1 MAEGVAKELKVLSK
15 HSAVYG
21 ISNILNR
28 IVSFALLPVYTRF
41 LTPAD
46 YGVMDLIYFTT
57 AFIGMVIGM
66 GINQAMARFY
76 FDSEDQTQRN
86 LAVSSAFYGFSIGS
100 GVIILLFI
108 AASGWLNNLVFP
120 ENNYTNLLV
129 VALVGLGFD
138 VYLQIGFTYLRIR
151 QQSVRLMKVSVVRL
165 VLQLSLNILFVVVF
179 EWGVLGILLSTL
191 IVNVLVACY
200 LIPSMLRETG
210 LKFSR
215 PLLKEMIRY
224 GLPLIPS
231 DILAYTVSVS
241 DRYFLNAFSGLS
253 ATGIY
258 SVGYRF
264 GVLVNTFVASPF
276 AQIWTPRRFEMHKD
290 KETDEVFGRIFT
302 YFCVCMCFVG
312 LGISVV
318 IKDVMQVVTEKAYWD
333 AHLVVPVITLA
344 YIISRFQLH
353 FNIGIAIKKKTVY
366 GLYINIATA
375 TINLLLNYYLIQAY
389 GVWGAAYSVLVSM
402 TFKTTLYYIVSN
414 RLIPIVVEWSKIMR
428 LFVVCGL
435 LYWSVSLVDLGNP
448 YINTVVKS
456 FACLLLPVLLI
467 VAGVLNRSEFRKGLG
482 LVRDALVKYM
492 PKTMARFYKQQ
503 SDKT

>member
-1 MAEGVAKELKVLSK
+1 MTNGVGKELKVLSK

-21 ISNILNR
+21 ITNVLNR
-28 IVSFALLPVYTRF
+28 IVSFLLLPVYTRF

-100 GVIILLFI
+100 GIIILIFI
-108 AASGWLNNLVFP
+108 AASGSMNDLLFP
-120 ENNYTNLLV
+120 ENNYADLIV
-129 VALVGLGFD
+129 IALVSLGLD
-138 VYLQIGFTYLRIR
+138 VYLQIGYTYLRIR
-151 QQSVRLMKVSVVRL
+151 QRSVRLMTVSVTRL
-165 VLQLSLNILFVVVF
+165 VLQLSLNILFVVF
-179 EWGVLGILLSTL
+179 FRWGILGILLSTL
-191 IVNVLVACY
+191 IVNALIAFY
-200 LIPSMLRETG
+200 LIPTMLKETG
-210 LKFSR
+210 LKFSK
-215 PLLKEMIRY
+215 PMLKEMIRY

-231 DILAYTVSVS
+231 DILAYVVSVS
-241 DRYFLNAFSGLS
+241 DRYFLNSFSGLTN
-253 ATGIY
+253 TGIY

-290 KETDEVFGRIFT
+290 NESDKVFGTIFT
-302 YFCVCMCFVG
+302 YFCICMFFVG

-318 IKDVMQVVTEKAYWD
+318 IKDVIQIVTEKAYWD
-333 AHLVVPVITLA
+333 AYQVVPVITLA

-375 TINLLLNYYLIQAY
+375 TLNLVLNYFMIQAY
-389 GVWGAAYSVLVSM
+389 GIWGAAYSVLASM
-402 TFKTTLYYIVSN
+402 TFKTTLFYFVSN
-414 RLIPIVVEWSKIMR
+414 RLIPIIVEWSKIIR
-428 LFVVCGL
+428 IAL
-435 LYWSVSLVDLGNP
+435 LSGIMYWALSPIDVGNP
-448 YINTVVKS
+448 LANSAIKS
-456 FACLLLPVLLI
+456 VATLLFPILLVSI
-467 VAGVLNRSEFRKGLG
+467 GVLSRAELHKGFG
-482 LVRDALVKYM
+482 LVRDGLTKFM
-492 PKTMARFYKQQ
+492 PKTMARFNK
-503 SDKT
+503 S